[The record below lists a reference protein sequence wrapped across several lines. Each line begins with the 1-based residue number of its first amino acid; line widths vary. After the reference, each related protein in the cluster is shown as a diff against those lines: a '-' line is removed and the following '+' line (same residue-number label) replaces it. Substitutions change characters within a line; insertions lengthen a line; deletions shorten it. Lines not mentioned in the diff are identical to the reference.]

1 MTQRVSVSELKP
13 GAMIYSNTF
22 LVSDFKVLQTKTGKA
37 YASFSINDCTGK
49 VPSVWW
55 DYGMASSELVKT
67 LVDGALLDLS
77 GEVCDYKGTTQFK
90 VAGVA
95 PATVTEMHLFE
106 KRTKY
111 DFDEL
116 SKSFK
121 GFLFGFENAS
131 IQRLAEA
138 IFNDYAEAFYAKP
151 AATGM
156 HHAFKNGL
164 LEHTTEMLKT
174 AEALLEL
181 PFYSKNLNRDYCMF
195 GIMFHD
201 FMKIFE
207 YGDGPGFKRTTLGI
221 MVPHIPKMAGLIE
234 AYGGDHGLSEQMIT
248 YLQAIVL
255 SHHKRLEWGSP
266 CKPSTPEALF
276 VHHIDNLHGDVFGV
290 LQRLEADTTP
300 EETIKHGFGDDALTI
315 VKKRFEA
322 VLKEEEET
330 YDEIRNLD
338 KTPREESSLGGF

>member
-1 MTQRVSVSELKP
+1 MTQRVSVLELRP
-13 GAMIYSNTF
+13 GASVYQNTF
-22 LVSDFKVLQTKTGKA
+22 MVSDFKVMTTKAGKA
-37 YASFSINDCTGK
+37 YASFSVNDQTGTMK
-49 VPSVWW
+49 AVWW
-55 DYGMASSELVKT
+55 EYGQAPEAFAKQML
-67 LVDGALLDLS
+67 DGALLDFS
-77 GEVCDYKGTTQFK
+77 GEVLDYKGTSQFK
-90 VAGVA
+90 VLGVS
-95 PATVTEMHLFE
+95 PATVTDMHFFE

-116 SKSFK
+116 SQTFKKFLHSFEDQK
-121 GFLFGFENAS
+121 

-138 IFNDYAEAFYAKP
+138 IFDDYAEHFCAKP

-156 HHAFKNGL
+156 HHAFKHGL
-164 LEHTTEMLKT
+164 LEHTTEMLQT
-174 AEALLEL
+174 ADTLLSL
-181 PFYSKNLNRDYCMF
+181 PFYGKNLNRDYCMF

-201 FMKIFE
+201 FMKVFE

-234 AYGGDHGLSEQMIT
+234 AYGGDHGLTEQMIT

-276 VHHIDNLHGDVFGV
+276 VHHVDNLHGDVFGV
-290 LQRLEADTTP
+290 LQRIEADSTS
-300 EETIKHGFGDDALTI
+300 EEFVKHGFGDDMLTI
-315 VKKRFEA
+315 VKKRFDK
-322 VLKEEEET
+322 VLEEENLS